1 MGCIYG
7 IRLASELHS
16 FYQDKQNETLYYQI
30 VLTSESVEQ
39 QTLADIFYLIE
50 NNKSRLNI
58 EAYSLSQTTL
68 EDVFLS
74 FARLQ
79 KEAETKKNK

>member
-1 MGCIYG
+1 
-7 IRLASELHS
+7 L
-16 FYQDKQNETLYYQI
+16 NEAR
-30 VLTSESVEQ
+30 SVEQ
-39 QTLADIFYLIE
+39 QSIADIFSLIE
-50 NNKSRLNI
+50 NNKSLLNI

-79 KEAETKKNK
+79 NSQANS

>member
-1 MGCIYG
+1 
-7 IRLASELHS
+7 LASELHS